1 MGFEEFFDN
10 YIKIKNEVEKSIQDP
25 KMEWSFDVSNN
36 FADKKLIGN
45 IIVRIG
51 EKFSVS
57 TLFEEEFE
65 MHSIENIASRIV
77 RTLTRKRWSEIVD

>member
-1 MGFEEFFDN
+1 MSFEKFFAN

-25 KMEWSFDVSNN
+25 KMAWSFDVSNN

-65 MHSIENIASRIV
+65 MYSIENIANRIV
-77 RTLTRKRWSEIVD
+77 RELTRKRWDEILD